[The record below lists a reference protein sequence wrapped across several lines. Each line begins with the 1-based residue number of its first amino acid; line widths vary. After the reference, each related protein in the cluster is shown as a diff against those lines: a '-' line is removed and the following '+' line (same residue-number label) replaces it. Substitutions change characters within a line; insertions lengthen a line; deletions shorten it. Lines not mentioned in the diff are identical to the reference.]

1 MVGTHHCNQH
11 LRRLVFNI
19 SGTVKV
25 MREIP
30 VWGTIVFIECDGPD
44 KASLEKGI
52 DECAE
57 YFREVDEVFST
68 YKDQSQVS
76 RLRRGE
82 IKIGD
87 CSKDLQNVWQLCLQ
101 AKEITDG
108 SFDPWCVE
116 GGFDPSGYVK
126 GWASDKTIEIL
137 REHGA
142 TFIQVNGAGDLSL
155 FGGPHKI
162 GIRSPEDAKVIL
174 KIFELNGGAIA
185 TSGTYERGAH
195 IRDPHTGLIAI
206 GARSATAIGPD
217 GGLADALATALVV
230 AGRDGAIWFSK
241 PELAEYCAWV
251 IDRHDDVAWSVGY
264 GHGRD

>member
-1 MVGTHHCNQH
+1 MAAEV
-11 LRRLVFNI
+11 
-19 SGTVKV
+19 SKV

-44 KASLEKGI
+44 KDLLEAGI

-68 YKDQSQVS
+68 YKEGSQVS

-82 IKIGD
+82 IKIGG
-87 CSKDLQNVWQLCLQ
+87 CSRDLQEVWQLCLQ

-126 GWASDKTIEIL
+126 GWASDKAIAIL
-137 REHGA
+137 RERGA

-155 FGGPHKI
+155 SGGPHKI
-162 GIRSPEDAKVIL
+162 GIRSPDDAKIIL
-174 KIFELNGGAIA
+174 KVFELSGGAIA
-185 TSGTYERGAH
+185 TSGTYERGSH

-206 GARSATAIGPD
+206 GARSATVIGPD

-230 AGRDGAIWFSK
+230 AGRDGAVWFTNRG
-241 PELAEYCAWV
+241 ELAEYCAWV
-251 IDRHDDVAWSVGY
+251 IDRHGTVAWSVGY
-264 GHGRD
+264 GHG

>member
-1 MVGTHHCNQH
+1 
-11 LRRLVFNI
+11 
-19 SGTVKV
+19 
-25 MREIP
+25 MREIS

-44 KASLEKGI
+44 KNLLETGI
-52 DECAE
+52 NKCAE
-57 YFREVDEVFST
+57 FFREVDEVFST
-68 YKDQSQVS
+68 YKTDSQVS
-76 RLRRGE
+76 KLRSGE
-82 IKIGD
+82 IEIGD
-87 CSKDLQNVWQLCLQ
+87 CTEDLQKVWQLCLK

-126 GWASDKTIEIL
+126 GWASDKAIEIL
-137 REHGA
+137 RGYGA

-162 GIRSPEDAKVIL
+162 GIRSPEDEKVIL
-174 KIFELNGGAIA
+174 KIFELSGGAIA

-206 GARSATAIGPD
+206 SARSATVVGPD
-217 GGLADALATALVV
+217 GGLADALATALIVS
-230 AGRDGAIWFSK
+230 GRDGAIWFSK
-241 PELAEYCAWV
+241 PELAKYHAWV

>member
-1 MVGTHHCNQH
+1 MAAEV
-11 LRRLVFNI
+11 
-19 SGTVKV
+19 VKV

-30 VWGTIVFIECDGPD
+30 AWGTIVFIECDGPD
-44 KASLEKGI
+44 KDLLEAGI

-68 YKDQSQVS
+68 YKSESQVS

-82 IKIGD
+82 IKISG
-87 CSKDLQNVWQLCLQ
+87 CSRDLQEVWQLCLQ

-116 GGFDPSGYVK
+116 DGFDPSGYVK
-126 GWASDKTIEIL
+126 GWASDKAIAIL
-137 REHGA
+137 RKHGA
-142 TFIQVNGAGDLSL
+142 IFIQVNGAGDLSL

-174 KIFELNGGAIA
+174 KVFELNGGAIA
-185 TSGTYERGAH
+185 TSGTYERGSH

-206 GARSATAIGPD
+206 GARSATVIGPD

-230 AGRDGAIWFSK
+230 AGRDGAVWFTK
-241 PELAEYCAWV
+241 GELAEYCAWV
-251 IDRHDDVAWSVGY
+251 IDRHGEVAWSVGY
-264 GHGRD
+264 GHERN

>member
-1 MVGTHHCNQH
+1 MALEV
-11 LRRLVFNI
+11 
-19 SGTVKV
+19 VKV

-30 VWGTIVFIECDGPD
+30 VWGTIVFIECDGAD
-44 KASLEKGI
+44 KAELESGI
-52 DECAE
+52 EKCAQF
-57 YFREVDEVFST
+57 FREVDEVFST
-68 YKDQSQVS
+68 YKENSQVS

-82 IKIGD
+82 IGIND
-87 CSKDLQNVWQLCLQ
+87 CTDDLQKVWHLCLQ

-126 GWASDKTIEIL
+126 GWASDKAIEIL
-137 REHGA
+137 CNHGA
-142 TFIQVNGAGDLSL
+142 VFIQVNGAGDLSL

-174 KIFELNGGAIA
+174 KIFELSGGAIA

-206 GARSATAIGPD
+206 GARSATVIGPD
-217 GGLADALATALVV
+217 GGLADALATALIVS
-230 AGRDGAIWFSK
+230 GRDGAIWFSRA
-241 PELAEYCAWV
+241 ELAEYSAWV
-251 IDRHDDVAWSVGY
+251 IDRHEDVAWSVGL

>member
-1 MVGTHHCNQH
+1 MA
-11 LRRLVFNI
+11 
-19 SGTVKV
+19 KV

-44 KASLEKGI
+44 KAQLELGI
-52 DECAE
+52 DNCAA

-68 YKDQSQVS
+68 YKAGSEVS

-82 IKIGD
+82 IKISD
-87 CSKDLQNVWQLCLQ
+87 CSEQVREVWQLSLW

-126 GWASDKTIEIL
+126 GWASDKAIEIL
-137 REHGA
+137 RSHGA
-142 TFIQVNGAGDLSL
+142 VFIQVNGAGDLSL

-162 GIRSPEDAKVIL
+162 GIRSPEDEKIIL
-174 KIFELNGGAIA
+174 KVFELNGGAIA

-206 GARSATAIGPD
+206 GARSATVVGPD
-217 GGLADALATALVV
+217 GGIADALATALIV

-241 PELAEYCAWV
+241 PELAEYQAWV

-264 GHGRD
+264 GHG

>member
-1 MVGTHHCNQH
+1 MAGEV
-11 LRRLVFNI
+11 
-19 SGTVKV
+19 VKV

-44 KASLEKGI
+44 KDLLEAGI
-52 DECAE
+52 DKCAE

-68 YKDQSQVS
+68 YKEGSQVS

-82 IKIGD
+82 IKISG
-87 CSKDLQNVWQLCLQ
+87 CSKDLQEVWQLCLQ

-126 GWASDKTIEIL
+126 GWASDKAIVIL
-137 REHGA
+137 RKHGA
-142 TFIQVNGAGDLSL
+142 TYIQVNGAGDLSL

-162 GIRSPEDAKVIL
+162 GIRSPDDAKIIL
-174 KIFELNGGAIA
+174 KVFELSGGAIA
-185 TSGTYERGAH
+185 TSGTYERGSH

-206 GARSATAIGPD
+206 GARSATVIGPD
-217 GGLADALATALVV
+217 GGLADAMATALVV
-230 AGRDGAIWFSK
+230 AGRDGAVWFSK
-241 PELAEYCAWV
+241 GELAEYCAWV
-251 IDRHDDVAWSVGY
+251 IDRHGDVAWSVGY
-264 GHGRD
+264 GHG